1 MALLLLAAPPM
12 PKHATDNHHLPLRKV
27 VIPDRRYFEKLICCR
42 EGCPVNTDA
51 RGYVQAVAQG
61 DYETAYRIARGPNP
75 FASICGR
82 VCGAPC
88 ETACRRG
95 MVDEPVNIRAIKRTT
110 TERHGVEVNENLR
123 ETLEMAVGPGSLDP
137 RPRPEK
143 VAIVG
148 AGVAGMSCAHDLARL
163 GYQVTV
169 FEATEEPGGMLRFGV
184 PIFRLPREV
193 WQREIDAILELGVE
207 LRCGVKIGED
217 MTIAELREQDFE
229 AVLVA
234 VGLQK
239 SRLLELPGHEMEG
252 ILGGLQ
258 LLADF
263 NARRE
268 IPPLGRTVVIGGGNV
283 AYDCA
288 RSAVRLESTTSVHLV
303 CLEALSEMPADEI
316 EIIEGDEEGIV
327 RMNRRGPVR
336 FVGDGKKITGLEV
349 RLVSRVFDEQ
359 GRFSPKMENGTEEV
373 IDCDT
378 IVLAIGQAGD
388 ESFVTGVQEIELGRG
403 GTVVADRESGRTSI
417 PWLFA
422 AGDIAMGPGLFID
435 CVAQGRRAARS
446 IHEHIAGQQE
456 ADRDYAPFLDRAW
469 IREGIRDNLRR
480 SWMDLPRTFP
490 PAEDP
495 RTRFDALDRQVEHVF
510 PDAQARDEGARCLR
524 CEVETIFDGNEC
536 ILCGGCADVCP
547 TYCLRLVSL
556 AEIGME
562 TEETAGMSAIIK
574 DEDRCIRCAM
584 CAIRCPTDAI
594 TMERLCGYEP
604 WADRAALSTAPG
616 EGTG

>member
-1 MALLLLAAPPM
+1 M
-12 PKHATDNHHLPLRKV
+12 RKV
-27 VIPDRRYFEKLICCR
+27 VRPDRRYFEKLICCR

-51 RGYVQAVAQG
+51 RGYVQAVAKG
-61 DYETAYRIARGPNP
+61 DYKTAYRIARGPNP

-95 MVDEPVNIRAIKRTT
+95 IVDEPVNIRAIKRTT
-110 TERHGVEVNENLR
+110 TERHGVECNEDLL
-123 ETLEMAVGPGSLDP
+123 ETLKMAVGPGSVDAD
-137 RPRPEK
+137 PRPEK

-184 PIFRLPREV
+184 PIFRLPRNVWKREV
-193 WQREIDAILELGVE
+193 DAILELGVE
-207 LRCGVKIGED
+207 LKCGVKIGED
-217 MTIAELREQDFE
+217 VTIAELREQDYE

-234 VGLQK
+234 IGLQK
-239 SRLLELPGHEMEG
+239 SRMLDLPGHDQEG
-252 ILGGLQ
+252 ILPGLT
-258 LLADF
+258 LLDDY
-263 NARRE
+263 NARRK

-288 RSAVRLESTTSVHLV
+288 RCAVRLEGTTSVHLV
-303 CLEALSEMPADEI
+303 CLEALDEMPADLI
-316 EIIEGDEEGIV
+316 EVIEGDEEGLL

-336 FVGDGKKITGLEV
+336 FVGDGKKVTGLET
-349 RLVSRVFDEQ
+349 RAVSRVFDEQ
-359 GRFSPKMENGTEEV
+359 GRFSPQMENGSEEV
-373 IDCDT
+373 LDCDT

-388 ESFVTGVQEIELGRG
+388 ESFVTGVSEIELGRS
-403 GTVVADRESGRTSI
+403 GTVVADRETGRTSI

-435 CVAQGRRAARS
+435 CVAQGRRAAQA
-446 IHEHIAGQQE
+446 IHEHIAGKDQ
-456 ADRDYAPFLDRAW
+456 ANRDYAPFLDRGW
-469 IREGIRDNLRR
+469 ITEGIRDNLQRN
-480 SWMDLPRTFP
+480 WMDLERTYP
-490 PAEDP
+490 PDEEPA
-495 RTRFDALDRQVEHVF
+495 RRFDAADIQVEHIF
-510 PDAQARDEGARCLR
+510 GDAQARDEGARCLR
-524 CEVETIFDGNEC
+524 CEVETVFDGNQC

-562 TEETAGMSAIIK
+562 TEETRGMSAIIK

-594 TMERLCGYEP
+594 TMERLCGFEP
-604 WADRAALSTAPG
+604 WADREALVGNDAEKTR
-616 EGTG
+616 